1 MRESCA
7 LEKVADQVDEA
18 RARMDATFDL
28 VPEEEWFTRPVPERH
43 RLIFYL
49 GHMEAF
55 DWNLLMADR
64 AGSSHTSLN
73 QLFAFGIDPGPGQLP
88 NDQPADWPSLTEV
101 RRYVRQVRDQ
111 LDARRS
117 ATDPMLL
124 AVASEH
130 RLMHA
135 ETFTYL
141 LHNLDQPIKGPVQS
155 PPPLD
160 GNSSPPLHRMVTI
173 PAGRT
178 TLGVHRR
185 TQAVWIHLNG
195 FHWDNEFE
203 ATEVDVTD
211 FEISRYKVTNAQYQ
225 RFVEDGAPPP
235 RYWSRR
241 QGTWW
246 WRTLTGDIPLPMD
259 WPVFV
264 SYDEAA
270 AYARWSGQSL
280 PTEAQYHRAAYGTS
294 GGEERQYPWGDLP
307 PDPTHGN
314 FDFQRRDPVS
324 VTAYPR
330 GDSAFGVAQMLGNGW
345 EWTSTVFAPLP
356 RFRPFEFYP
365 GYSAPFFDGQH
376 HVVKGGSPL
385 TAARLL
391 RRSFRNWY
399 RPNYS
404 YGYAGFRCVNS

>member
-1 MRESCA
+1 MRE
-7 LEKVADQVDEA
+7 LRVQEILRDPVREA
-18 RARMDATFDL
+18 RARMDAVFDL
-28 VPEEEWFTRPVPERH
+28 VPEGEWYVRPVPERH

-55 DWNLLMADR
+55 DWNLFTEEREPACHATLD
-64 AGSSHTSLN
+64 
-73 QLFAFGIDPGPGQLP
+73 QLFAFGIDPGPDQLP

-101 RRYVRQVRDQ
+101 RRYVRRVRDQ
-111 LDARRS
+111 LDKRRS
-117 ATDPMLL
+117 EADPILL

-141 LHNLDQPIKGPVQS
+141 LHNLDQPLKGIFQS
-155 PPPLD
+155 DPPFV

-173 PAGRT
+173 PAGKA

-185 TQAVWIHLNG
+185 TNLVPIPANR
-195 FHWDNEFE
+195 FHWDNEFDAE
-203 ATEVDVTD
+203 EVTVPG

-225 RFVEDGAPPP
+225 KFVEDGAPPP
-235 RYWSRR
+235 RYWRRR
-241 QGTWW
+241 QGGWW

-264 SYDEAA
+264 SYNDAA
-270 AYARWSGQSL
+270 VYAHWSGQSL

-294 GGEERQYPWGDLP
+294 GDEERQYPWGDRL
-307 PDPTHGN
+307 PDPTRGN

-324 VTAYPR
+324 VTAYPM

-356 RFRPFEFYP
+356 KFRPFEFYP

-404 YGYAGFRCVNS
+404 YGYAGFRCVNT

>member
-1 MRESCA
+1 M
-7 LEKVADQVDEA
+7 VDDPVGRA
-18 RARMDATFDL
+18 RARMDAVFDL
-28 VPEEEWFTRPVPERH
+28 VQEEEWYARPVPERH

-55 DWNLLMADR
+55 DWNLFTAE
-64 AGSSHTSLN
+64 GESSPHATLH
-73 QLFAFGIDPGPGQLP
+73 QLFAFGIDPGPDHLP
-88 NDQPADWPSLTEV
+88 DDQPADWPLLTEV

-111 LDARRS
+111 LDERRS
-117 ATDPMLL
+117 DTDPLLL

-141 LHNLDQPIKGPVQS
+141 LHNLERPVHGTVRADPVFADS
-155 PPPLD
+155 
-160 GNSSPPLHRMVTI
+160 SSPPLHRMVTI
-173 PAGRT
+173 PAGNA

-185 TQAVWIHLNG
+185 KDTVPTHANG
-195 FHWDNEFE
+195 FHWDNEYE
-203 ATEVDVTD
+203 AVEVSVPS
-211 FEISRYKVTNAQYQ
+211 FEISRYKVTNAQYE
-225 RFVEDGAPPP
+225 RFVEDGAPQP

-241 QGTWW
+241 QGAWW
-246 WRTLTGDIPLPMD
+246 WKTLMGDIPLPMD

-264 SYDEAA
+264 SYHEAA
-270 AYARWSGQSL
+270 AYAQWSSQSI
-280 PTEAQYHRAAYGTS
+280 PTEAQYHRAAYGTP
-294 GGEERQYPWGDLP
+294 GEEERRYPWGNHP
-307 PDPTHGN
+307 PDPTRGN
-314 FDFQRRDPVS
+314 FDFRRWDPVS
-324 VTAYPR
+324 VAACPM

-345 EWTSTVFAPLP
+345 EWTSTVFAPFP
-356 RFRPFEFYP
+356 SFKPFEFYP

-385 TAARLL
+385 TATPLL

-404 YGYAGFRCVNS
+404 YLYAGFRCINS